1 MFRDFSPKSDLLER
15 HTPVL
20 PYTAST
26 PPPPH
31 LDERSD
37 LDAYHT
43 VKNLTY
49 ELIIFSALWENDKG
63 PFLFG
68 EITG

>member
-1 MFRDFSPKSDLLER
+1 MRNTKQSLNTTTTKNLIFI
-15 HTPVL
+15 
-20 PYTAST
+20 
-26 PPPPH
+26 H

-43 VKNLTY
+43 VKNVTY